1 MSRDATGPKPP
12 AGPSTPPPP
21 PGPKAGTDLVRIPFH
36 GGVIEAVL
44 EDDRPKIVLRP
55 AFTAMGLDA
64 DRQILKLR
72 SQEWATTSVTAVV
85 AEDGKVRE
93 MVVSDVRT
101 FLMALATIPASRV
114 SATVRPLLVAYQ
126 REVADVIERHF
137 TQQGSAYEP
146 APFTWTFDETCAI
159 LRQRY
164 NIRYNVVTLRAAM
177 ISAGLLKQV
186 GTPRADFEACFH
198 FTGSAW
204 TVHPHMLKRV
214 ALRLARLQRS
224 INASYDEQ
232 LALEG
237 VGAPEVSA

>member
-1 MSRDATGPKPP
+1 M
-12 AGPSTPPPP
+12 
-21 PGPKAGTDLVRIPFH
+21 TDLVRIPFH
-36 GGVIEAVL
+36 GGEIEAVV

-55 AFTAMGLDA
+55 AFTSIGLDA

-72 SQEWATTSVTAVV
+72 SQQWATTSVTAVV

-93 MVVSDVRT
+93 MVVCDVRT

-114 SATVRPLLVAYQ
+114 SESARPLLVAYQ

-137 TQQGSAYEP
+137 MRDGSAYEP

-159 LRQRY
+159 IRQRY
-164 NIRYNVVTLRAAM
+164 GVRYNVVTLKQAM

-214 ALRLARLQRS
+214 AMRLLKLDRAIR
-224 INASYDEQ
+224 ASHDEQ
-232 LALEG
+232 LAL
-237 VGAPEVSA
+237 VARTPELTA

>member
-1 MSRDATGPKPP
+1 MTE
-12 AGPSTPPPP
+12 
-21 PGPKAGTDLVRIPFH
+21 LIRIPFRD
-36 GGVIEAVL
+36 GEIEAVV
-44 EDDRPKIVLRP
+44 EDERPKIVLRP

-93 MVVSDVRT
+93 MVVCDVRT

-114 SATVRPLLVAYQ
+114 SPVVRPLLVAYQ
-126 REVADVIERHF
+126 REVADVIDRHF
-137 TQQGSAYEP
+137 GRDGSAYDP

-164 NIRYNVVTLRAAM
+164 KVQYNPITLRQAL
-177 ISAGLLKQV
+177 ISSGLFKQV
-186 GTPRADFEACFH
+186 GSPRADFASCFY

-214 ALRLARLQRS
+214 AGRLLKLHRAIS
-224 INASYDEQ
+224 ASHDEQ
-232 LALEG
+232 LAL
-237 VGAPEVSA
+237 VAAPSP

>member
-1 MSRDATGPKPP
+1 M
-12 AGPSTPPPP
+12 
-21 PGPKAGTDLVRIPFH
+21 TDLVRIPFRD
-36 GGVIEAVL
+36 GEIEAVV
-44 EDDRPKIVLRP
+44 ENDKPFIVLRP

-85 AEDGKVRE
+85 ADDGKIRE

-101 FLMALATIPASRV
+101 FLMALATIPATRV
-114 SATVRPLLVAYQ
+114 SPAVRPLLIAYQ

-137 TQQGSAYEP
+137 NRDGSAYDP

-164 NIRYNVVTLRAAM
+164 KVQYNPVTLRQAL
-177 ISAGLLKQV
+177 ISSGLFKQV
-186 GTPRADFEACFH
+186 GSPRADYANCFY

-214 ALRLARLQRS
+214 ALKLLKLDRAIR
-224 INASYDEQ
+224 ASHDEQ
-232 LALEG
+232 LAL
-237 VGAPEVSA
+237 VDSPPAAAALGATGG